1 MFVPRPT
8 PSRAAAILRDVFGGV
23 GTPFAFRLWD
33 GSEVRFGSGTPVAVA
48 VIKTPEIFVDLMRD
62 PSPGNCAEAYVASAI
77 DLAGDLVASMDVANA
92 VEDIRLTPLRKARLY
107 LSMWRR

>member
-62 PSPGNCAEAYVASAI
+62 PSPGNFAEAYVASAI
-77 DLAGDLVASMDVANA
+77 DLEGDLFAAMSVAN
-92 VEDIRLTPLRKARLY
+92 VLEEFHVTLGERLRIFAAL
-107 LSMWRR
+107 WRG